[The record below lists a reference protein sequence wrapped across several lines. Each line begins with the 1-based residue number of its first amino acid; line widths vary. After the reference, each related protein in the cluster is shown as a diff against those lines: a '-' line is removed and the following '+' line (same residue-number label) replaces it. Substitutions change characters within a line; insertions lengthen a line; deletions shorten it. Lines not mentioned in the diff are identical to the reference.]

1 VTDIREVAG
10 TGLDGRYEGE
20 AVRLGRTV
28 PGNEAPSSER
38 MSVDYAS
45 GDEPPVTIH
54 FDDALRPDAAA
65 ALKRLA
71 AQGLAPSIL
80 SGDRA
85 PVVAQF
91 ACALGIPA
99 RSELHPQDKI
109 ALIEAMQRQGH
120 RVLMVGDG
128 LNDGPALK
136 AAHASM
142 APASAS
148 NVGQAAA
155 DLVFMG
161 DALAPVPI
169 AVAAA
174 QRTMRVVRQNF
185 VLAIGY
191 NVIAVPLAIMGLVTP
206 LVAALAMSGSSLVVV
221 ANALRLRSA
230 AR

>member
-1 VTDIREVAG
+1 
-10 TGLDGRYEGE
+10 
-20 AVRLGRTV
+20 
-28 PGNEAPSSER
+28 
-38 MSVDYAS
+38 MSDAAAADLMAVDYT
-45 GDEPPVTIH
+45 GPDRKIITIH

-65 ALKRLA
+65 ALGRLA
-71 AQGLAPSIL
+71 GQGLAPSIL

-85 PVVAQF
+85 PVVAQV
-91 ACALGIPA
+91 ASLLGIPA
-99 RSELHPQDKI
+99 RGALRPQDKI
-109 ALIEAMQRQGH
+109 ALIEEAQRAAH

-136 AAHASM
+136 AAYVSM
-142 APASAS
+142 APSSAS

-174 QRTMRVVRQNF
+174 RRTMRVVRQNF
-185 VLAIGY
+185 VMAIGY
-191 NVIAVPLAIMGLVTP
+191 NVIAVPLAILGQVTP
-206 LVAALAMSGSSLVVV
+206 LVAALAMSGSSLIVV
-221 ANALRLRSA
+221 ANALRLRTA